1 MTRGGKRKTP
11 FLQSASKQHRAVVAQ
26 GVGCPSFTP
35 SHLGVAK
42 PVLLPVHVDGAQKL
56 LRSIFTINELPFRY
70 GAGIED
76 PVSEKGARRVS
87 SGACWLLGVRGT
99 RASGRTAFS

>member
-1 MTRGGKRKTP
+1 MTSVGKRKTL
-11 FLQSASKQHRAVVAQ
+11 FLWSASKQLRAAVAQ

-42 PVLLPVHVDGAQKL
+42 PVLLPVHIDGAQKL
-56 LRSIFTINELPFRY
+56 LRSIFTINELPFWD

-76 PVSEKGARRVS
+76 PVPEEGAWRVS
-87 SGACWLLGVRGT
+87 SGAAGT
-99 RASGRTAFS
+99 WG